1 MKSAI
6 SPMIDL
12 ENNYPNYFCDSLC
25 KPYCTGNSRKVEVKS
40 KISNVTVYI
49 TGAQIKRTA
58 DIDINAGKT
67 TLKFVDLS
75 PYIDAKSINVKSTGE
90 FTILSV
96 NHYQNFLK
104 QQTKTKNLDEL
115 MSKKDD
121 LEKKINLEK
130 TYIDILNE
138 ELNFMRRFSAVD
150 ANNTSIN
157 VNSFKESVKYF
168 TDKVTANKLKQVE
181 RNNNLE
187 LLNKDLDKI
196 TSQLKLET
204 EKSDIPTG
212 EIFLTIDTKRNVHA
226 TFDISYIVKNAGW
239 FPSYDIRVK
248 SIDDPVTLIYRANIH
263 QNTYEDWNNIKLSL
277 SSADPNEETTFQEL
291 KPYLLNYNILPPS
304 YSNNIN
310 QVTGYIYDVSTKEPL
325 IGATVNLKGTTIGA
339 IADVNGFYKI
349 SMPPSGGLLVYSYI
363 GYKTQEL
370 PISSQ
375 NMNITLEQDVVSLDE
390 VVVIGY
396 GVQKKSNLTGSVAG
410 VSTSNPDKSI
420 KIRGTSTIQQ
430 SPLIEIVPTRNQTN
444 FEFTIS
450 TPYSVPSNGKN
461 LAVDF
466 ESFELPA
473 TYEYYA
479 TPKIDNNA
487 YLLAHILD
495 WQKYN
500 LLEGEANIFFED
512 TFTGKTLMDVRYMSD
527 TLSISLGKDKSVSI
541 KREIQKQFTT
551 KQFLGT
557 KKEET
562 KSWLISVKNN
572 KLQDIN
578 ITILDQI
585 PVSTLEEIEVLP
597 INISNASLDKE
608 TGILTWKID
617 IKPTEK
623 KDIDLKYSVKYPKF
637 RTLIIE

>member
-1 MKSAI
+1 MRTIILILFAVISAI
-6 SPMIDL
+6 LNAQVTPEI
-12 ENNYPNYFCDSLC
+12 
-25 KPYCTGNSRKVEVKS
+25 EVKS
-40 KISNVTVYI
+40 KISDVTVYI

-67 TLKFVDLS
+67 ILKFVDLS
-75 PYIDAKSINVKSTGE
+75 PYVDAKSINVKSTGD

-104 QQTKTKNLDEL
+104 QQIKTKTLDEL

-150 ANNTSIN
+150 ANNSIIN
-157 VNSFKESVKYF
+157 VSSFKESVTYF

-181 RNNNLE
+181 RNNNIE
-187 LLNKDLDKI
+187 LLSKDLDKVK
-196 TSQLKLET
+196 SQLKLET

-212 EIFLTIDTKRNVHA
+212 EIFLSIDSKRNVHA

-277 SSADPNEETTFQEL
+277 SSADPNEETTFQDL
-291 KPYLLNYNILPPS
+291 KPYLLSYNMLPPS

-310 QVTGYIYDVSTKEPL
+310 QVTGYIYDGSTKEPL
-325 IGATVNLKGTTIGA
+325 IGVTVNLKGTTIGA
-339 IADVNGFYKI
+339 LADVNGFYKI
-349 SMPPSGGLLVYSYI
+349 TIPPTGGQLVYSYI

-375 NMNITLEQDVVSLDE
+375 NMNIILEQDAVSLDE
-390 VVVIGY
+390 VVVVGY
-396 GVQKKSNLTGSVAG
+396 GVQKKSNLTGSVSG
-410 VSTSNPDKSI
+410 VSTSNLDKSI
-420 KIRGTSTIQQ
+420 KIRGTSSIQQ
-430 SPLIEIVPTRNQTN
+430 SPLVEIVPTRNQTN

-450 TPYSVPSNGKN
+450 SPYSVPSNGKN
-461 LAVDF
+461 LTVDF
-466 ESFELPA
+466 NNFDLPA

-487 YLLAHILD
+487 YLLVHILD

-512 TFTGKTLMDVRYMSD
+512 TFTGKTLLDVRYMSD

-572 KLQDIN
+572 KLQNIN

-585 PVSTLEEIEVLP
+585 PVSTLEEIEVSP
-597 INISNASLDKE
+597 ITLSNATLDKE
-608 TGILTWKID
+608 VGKLTWKID
-617 IKPTEK
+617 LKPSEK
-623 KDIDLKYSVKYPKF
+623 KDIELKYSVKYPKF